1 MVQTRKNIP
10 KADSLMGSM
19 RSIGYTFESAIADII
34 DNSICAHA
42 KSVQLSFPTEAS
54 NCFVSIMDDGVG
66 LTEDELFNAMRY
78 RSTACEETRSDD
90 DLGRFGLEINRDSQ
104 FLNLIKQKLSDDDM
118 VYV

>member
-34 DNSICAHA
+34 DNSISAHA
-42 KSVQLSFPTEAS
+42 KSIQLSFPTEAS

-78 RSTACEETRSDD
+78 GSNVGFCLLLAKKK
-90 DLGRFGLEINRDSQ
+90 GGLLLFNGTIIIS
-104 FLNLIKQKLSDDDM
+104 
-118 VYV
+118 